1 MATFRN
7 LSDTNYRLGGARFH
21 LPGENIT
28 IDPESVKPESGWHKA
43 LAAGRIVEIATPA
56 AEPKPKPGRKAAADA
71 TPGATE

>member
-28 IDPESVKPESGWHKA
+28 IDPGTVKPESGWHKA
-43 LAAGRIVEIATPA
+43 LAAGRIVEIA
-56 AEPKPKPGRKAAADA
+56 AEPKAKPGRKPAADA
-71 TPGATE
+71 TTGATE